1 MSLAP
6 PPPATTPP
14 ARWAFTAVL
23 RRVGE
28 LRVSGLALGL
38 VLGLLAVLATP
49 AQAADEG
56 PLRIGSKRF
65 TEAYVLAQVLAQ
77 TAAPHA
83 RTEVLSGLGN
93 TAIVYEALR
102 SGRIDL
108 YPEYLGTIDQEILK
122 NPAPTSVEAMNRQL
136 APLGFGVAIP
146 LGFNDGYAL
155 AMREADAQR
164 LGIRRLSDLAAH
176 PGLRLGLSNE
186 FIGRQDGWPGLRQR
200 YKLPQQPGGIDH
212 GLAYDALAR
221 GQIDVMDIYT
231 TDAKIGHL
239 GLRVLEDDGGYF
251 PRYDAVVLYRLDVP
265 QRFPAA
271 WRALQGLAGSIDERE
286 MIAMNARAELDSVP
300 FERIASDHLAGRTTT
315 AGQAPRGLAAKLFG
329 PDLLR
334 LTLQHLGL
342 VLASV
347 AAAIVIG
354 VPLAVLVAARPLWR
368 AWVLGVAGIFQTV
381 PSLAML
387 AVLIWALGRIG
398 TVPALAALT
407 LYALLP
413 IVRNTCTGLAEVPA
427 GLRQAALALG
437 LSRRDVRRHIE
448 LPLALPTLM
457 AGVRTATVICVGTAT
472 LAAFIGA
479 GGFGERIVT
488 GLALNDNQM
497 MLAGALPSA
506 ALALLFEALF
516 ELAERR
522 WLHRHLR

>member
-1 MSLAP
+1 MGMSAASLRAMHHTSWP
-6 PPPATTPP
+6 DATTH
-14 ARWAFTAVL
+14 RWRLAFTGFL
-23 RRVGE
+23 
-28 LRVSGLALGL
+28 LFC
-38 VLGLLAVLATP
+38 GLLGGAA
-49 AQAADEG
+49 AADE

-83 RTEVLSGLGN
+83 RPEVLAGLGN

-102 SGRIDL
+102 SRRIDL

-122 NPAPTSVEAMNRQL
+122 NPRPGSLESIQRQL

-176 PGLRLGLSNE
+176 PALRMGLSNE
-186 FIGRQDGWPGLRQR
+186 FIGRQDGWPGLRGA
-200 YKLPQQPGGIDH
+200 YGLPQQPTGVDH
-212 GLAYDALAR
+212 GLAYEALAQ

-239 GLRVLEDDGGYF
+239 GLRVLEDDRQYF

-271 WRALQGLAGSIDERE
+271 WRALQSLAGSIDERK
-286 MIAMNARAELDSVP
+286 MIAMNARAELQSVP
-300 FERIASDHLAGRTTT
+300 FETIARDHLAGRTG
-315 AGQAPRGLAAKLFG
+315 AAEEGAARGLWGKLLG
-329 PDLLR
+329 ADLGR
-334 LTLQHLGL
+334 LALQHLGL

-347 AAAIVIG
+347 LAAVAIG
-354 VPLAVLVAARPLWR
+354 VPLAVAVAGRPAWR
-368 AWVLGVAGIFQTV
+368 AGLLAVVGICQTV

-398 TVPALAALT
+398 TVPALVALT

-427 GLRQAALALG
+427 GLKQAATALG
-437 LSRRDVRRHIE
+437 LRRGQVRWQIE
-448 LPLALPTLM
+448 LPLALPTLV
-457 AGVRTATVICVGTAT
+457 AGVRTATVIGVGTAT

-506 ALALLFEALF
+506 ALALLFEGAF
-516 ELAERR
+516 ELAERL
-522 WLHRHLR
+522 WLHRRGAG

>member
-1 MSLAP
+1 MSFLSRPDAV
-6 PPPATTPP
+6 TPWW
-14 ARWAFTAVL
+14 RKAFTAACLFFV
-23 RRVGE
+23 
-28 LRVSGLALGL
+28 ALGAL
-38 VLGLLAVLATP
+38 
-49 AQAADEG
+49 AADDG
-56 PLRIGSKRF
+56 VLRIGSKRF

-83 RTEVLSGLGN
+83 RTEVLAGLGN

-122 NPAPTSVEAMNRQL
+122 NAKPTSLEAINRQL
-136 APLGFGVAIP
+136 APMGFGVALP

-176 PGLRLGLSNE
+176 PALRFGLSNE
-186 FIGRQDGWPGLRQR
+186 FIGRQDGWPGLRGA
-200 YKLPQQPGGIDH
+200 YGLPQRPTGIDH
-212 GLAYDALAR
+212 GLAYEALAR
-221 GQIDVMDIYT
+221 SQIDVMDIYT

-239 GLRVLEDDGGYF
+239 GLRVLEDDRSYF

-265 QRFPAA
+265 QRFPQA
-271 WRALQGLAGSIDERE
+271 WRALQALQGSIDERE
-286 MIAMNARAELDSVP
+286 MIAMNARAEIEGAP
-300 FERIASDHLAGRTTT
+300 FEAIARDHLAGRG
-315 AGQAPRGLAAKLFG
+315 AAPADAPRGLMGKLLG
-329 PDLLR
+329 PDLGR
-334 LTLQHLGL
+334 LALQHVGL

-347 AAAIVIG
+347 LMAVLIG
-354 VPLAVLVAARPLWR
+354 VPLAVAVAARPVWR
-368 AWVLGVAGIFQTV
+368 AWALGVTGIFQTV

-398 TVPALAALT
+398 SVPALVALT

-413 IVRNTCTGLAEVPA
+413 IVRNTCTGLAEVPG
-427 GLRQAALALG
+427 GLKQAAMALG
-437 LSRRDVRRHIE
+437 LRRPQVRRYVE
-448 LPLALPTLM
+448 LPLALPTIV

-506 ALALLFEALF
+506 ALALLFEGLF
-516 ELAERR
+516 ELAERL
-522 WLHRHLR
+522 WLRRPA

>member
-1 MSLAP
+1 MLAG
-6 PPPATTPP
+6 
-14 ARWAFTAVL
+14 AR
-23 RRVGE
+23 
-28 LRVSGLALGL
+28 
-38 VLGLLAVLATP
+38 
-49 AQAADEG
+49 AADD

-77 TAAPHA
+77 TAAPHT
-83 RTEVLSGLGN
+83 RTEVLAGLGN

-122 NPAPTSVEAMNRQL
+122 NPRPGSLASIQAQL
-136 APLGFGVAIP
+136 VPLGFGVAIP

-176 PGLRLGLSNE
+176 PALRMGLSNE
-186 FIGRQDGWPGLRQR
+186 FIGRQDGWPGLRSA
-200 YKLPQQPGGIDH
+200 YGLPQQPTGVDH
-212 GLAYDALAR
+212 GLAYDALAQ

-239 GLRVLEDDGGYF
+239 GLRVLEDDRQYF

-271 WRALQGLAGSIDERE
+271 WQALQALAGSIDERE
-286 MIAMNARAELDSVP
+286 MIAMNARAELQGVP
-300 FERIASDHLAGRTTT
+300 FETIARDHLAGRSAP
-315 AGQAPRGLAAKLFG
+315 AGEGAARGLWAKLVG
-329 PDLLR
+329 ADLGR
-334 LTLQHLGL
+334 LALQHLGL

-347 AAAIVIG
+347 LAAVAIG
-354 VPLAVLVAARPLWR
+354 VPLAVAVSARPLARGWLL
-368 AWVLGVAGIFQTV
+368 ALVGLCQTV

-398 TVPALAALT
+398 TVPALVALT

-427 GLRQAALALG
+427 GLKQAATALG
-437 LSRRDVRRHIE
+437 LRRSQVRRHVE
-448 LPLALPTLM
+448 LPLALPTIV
-457 AGVRTATVICVGTAT
+457 AGVRTATVIGVGTAT

-506 ALALLFEALF
+506 ALALLLELVF
-516 ELAERR
+516 ELAERL
-522 WLHRHLR
+522 WLHRRGAP